1 MTETITE
8 AVTGSAPVPVQPQF
22 VRRRP
27 RRSNSDAIQLRVLAT
42 PSIVILCLIGVYPI
56 IYAVYQSLRS
66 GTLISSGSFVG
77 LANYK
82 YVLTNSTFWSSA
94 RFTLIFTLAA
104 VVGSYLVGLALALT
118 FQAGFPGAR
127 IIKPLLLLPWVVPVV
142 VSMTSWGWLI
152 GTGQG
157 LADEFTHALGLGD
170 VGFLATPTNA
180 VISVSVVKIWESF
193 PFMLLVLGAAMET
206 IDPTLYE
213 AARVDGAGW
222 WASTRHITLPLL
234 RNVSFMTWILMA
246 IFSVND
252 FPTVWL
258 LTGGGPVGAT
268 QSLVVYA
275 YELVFQEF
283 HTGQG
288 IAIAI
293 FATLIAGG
301 MAIGLF
307 RFLNPGST
315 RTSRRV
321 AR

>member
-1 MTETITE
+1 
-8 AVTGSAPVPVQPQF
+8 
-22 VRRRP
+22 
-27 RRSNSDAIQLRVLAT
+27 
-42 PSIVILCLIGVYPI
+42 
-56 IYAVYQSLRS
+56 
-66 GTLISSGSFVG
+66 
-77 LANYK
+77 
-82 YVLTNSTFWSSA
+82 
-94 RFTLIFTLAA
+94 
-104 VVGSYLVGLALALT
+104 
-118 FQAGFPGAR
+118 
-127 IIKPLLLLPWVVPVV
+127 
-142 VSMTSWGWLI
+142 
-152 GTGQG
+152 
-157 LADEFTHALGLGD
+157 
-170 VGFLATPTNA
+170 
-180 VISVSVVKIWESF
+180 
-193 PFMLLVLGAAMET
+193 MET